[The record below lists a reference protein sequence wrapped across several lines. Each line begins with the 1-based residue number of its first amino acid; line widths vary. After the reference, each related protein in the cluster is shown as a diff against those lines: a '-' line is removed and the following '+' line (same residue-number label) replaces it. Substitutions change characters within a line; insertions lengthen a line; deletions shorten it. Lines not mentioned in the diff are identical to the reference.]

1 MYMYSFFLFF
11 FIEGSYFPS
20 QWSCT
25 CSKKSGEIFVFYI
38 LAHFRRVKNFYA
50 SRFGNVNVTNTLGV
64 IMQLRDTAFANRRD
78 DVSFLILLFFLFFR
92 AGRSILVE
100 KRKIPRFCASIR
112 SIFSPTE
119 KRNEKES
126 KWKTTRITVRRKRIF
141 ERKTGDPPI
150 NRGERRMIKLRPA
163 RDQRSARIASRPI
176 FTAVKIVSSS
186 LEDRRIEGS
195 ALQRRIGRERE
206 RRERK
211 KIPHVRPHRLVPSGE
226 KLRWEHE
233 EEEEKR
239 REEKY
244 HPPRPPP

>member
-1 MYMYSFFLFF
+1 MHSAHMFEKVWRNFRILYPRPFSSREKFLRVT
-11 FIEGSYFPS
+11 IWKRQRDKYVRRDNAVAWHRLREQEGS
-20 QWSCT
+20 
-25 CSKKSGEIFVFYI
+25 
-38 LAHFRRVKNFYA
+38 
-50 SRFGNVNVTNTLGV
+50 
-64 IMQLRDTAFANRRD
+64 

-112 SIFSPTE
+112 NIFSPTE

-226 KLRWEHE
+226 KLPWEHE

>member
-20 QWSCT
+20 QWSCTART

-112 SIFSPTE
+112 NIFSPTE

-150 NRGERRMIKLRPA
+150 NRGKNDKIAPRSKIGSNRVTSNFYRRKNRLVFVGG
-163 RDQRSARIASRPI
+163 S
-176 FTAVKIVSSS
+176 K
-186 LEDRRIEGS
+186 DRWS
-195 ALQRRIGRERE
+195 ALQRRIWRERE

>member
-50 SRFGNVNVTNTLGV
+50 SRFGNVYVTNTLGV

-112 SIFSPTE
+112 NIFSPTE

-141 ERKTGDPPI
+141 ERETGDPPI
-150 NRGERRMIKLRPA
+150 NRGKNDKIAPSSGSKIGSNRVTSNFYRRKNRLVFVGG
-163 RDQRSARIASRPI
+163 S
-176 FTAVKIVSSS
+176 K
-186 LEDRRIEGS
+186 DRRIGASKKNWE
-195 ALQRRIGRERE
+195 RERE